1 MKRKINPLV
10 IAYAVLMFLLTITL
24 TIMLFV
30 VRKDLVW
37 ELPNLI
43 VIGMLL
49 VLGYIVSAGLFYF
62 ELYKNEEDYV

>member
-1 MKRKINPLV
+1 MKRKVNPLV

-24 TIMLFV
+24 TTMLFV

-49 VLGYIVSAGLFYF
+49 ALGYIVSAGLFYF
-62 ELYKNEEDYV
+62 ELYKNKEDYV

>member
-24 TIMLFV
+24 TTMLFV

-62 ELYKNEEDYV
+62 ELHKNEEDYV